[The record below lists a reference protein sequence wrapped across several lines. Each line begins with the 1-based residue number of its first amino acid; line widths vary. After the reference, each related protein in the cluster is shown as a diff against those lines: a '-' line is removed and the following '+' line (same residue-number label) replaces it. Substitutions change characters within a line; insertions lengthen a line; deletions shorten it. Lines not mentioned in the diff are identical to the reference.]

1 MQNSE
6 KIIKKIAD
14 AREYE
19 AGYRTQA
26 GAAYDIYSQQFSMY
40 SRGGYGNRDNFFFN
54 KTKRQSNIYFSNVE
68 TLKGLI
74 VPEVPNLNITINPTK
89 RFALNNTPE
98 NRDDQ
103 SFYSTTAAVLSSIT
117 KNFIDKFEKFNWQK
131 FKLDYLITGR
141 GVLWVNF
148 FPEDKNIKI
157 EHVSWQDFI
166 MDPKKRFDEVEW
178 VARRILFTK
187 KRFKNF
193 FPDASLAKLSGT
205 LGIKEIYF
213 DDAFQ
218 TGINDL
224 STYVEVWEYWDKTAK
239 MQYYVSQ
246 QYNSNAEGATR
257 YVIAQRHIKNIE
269 ADHFFPCSAPP
280 TTIYNGRDMLP
291 MSDVWNYKEEL
302 DHLSNITKKRYELV
316 RYLVLHGFAAVTNQP
331 LIDQIKNNN
340 TMGANDVIVT
350 VPGFL
355 PSPNEPIVTYLDN
368 TPRIQLI
375 EQLQNEY
382 EIITKNIYN
391 ITGISEQMRNVST
404 GDDDELATSVRFKT
418 KFGSRRL
425 KDFQTDLL
433 NYWSEICKII
443 ISRVSNF
450 YDVDDYSEIILS
462 DIKLDNR
469 DEIQNAVFQK
479 TNLEKQLQEIQ
490 SQMQEAQAQAQ
501 QQQYVQQQT
510 SQPINDQ
517 PIDDQGSP
525 SQPDVSDSPA
535 PPDNPTSVEGG
546 QSLEGGQG
554 TAPDQ
559 QETAG
564 GQPPPSDATSGGA
577 IAPMQP
583 LPPPDM
589 APSSGG
595 RDQPQLAQL
604 QQQNDQLLQQEM
616 SVNEQYEKLTG
627 EITWQ
632 KIVDFLQKDKMV
644 SFLISASL
652 DDLENKAISDER
664 NQSDLNYMTTIM
676 GAVNQVIANVN
687 SNPKFA
693 EIYCS
698 LFAMSIDGFDQTK
711 SQRQS
716 IDNFI
721 NDLKQQA
728 KELVDNPPQPQAPPP
743 TPEQIKAEAQAE
755 ESKAKA
761 QLLAAQTDEIRQ
773 KLQTPPPPPDNA
785 DDGNEMAQLQM
796 KHEHDMQL
804 EQMKIAADN
813 QRAMHKIE
821 SDEKLMQMKI
831 AADDN
836 RYKEKIQSDLVTKQN
851 LSPERTES
859 QF

>member
-6 KIIKKIAD
+6 KIIKKID
-14 AREYE
+14 EAREYE
-19 AGYRTQA
+19 SGYRAQA
-26 GAAYDIYSQQFSMY
+26 GAAYDIYSQQFSLF
-40 SRGGYGNRDNFFFN
+40 SNRGNSVDDFFLS
-54 KTKRQSNIYFSNVE
+54 KERRQSNIYFSNVE

-98 NRDDQ
+98 NRDEQ

-141 GVLWVNF
+141 GILWINYF
-148 FPEDKNIKI
+148 ADDKNIKI
-157 EHVSWQDFI
+157 EHVSWQDFA
-166 MDPKKRFDEVEW
+166 MDPKKKFDDVEW

-187 KRFKNF
+187 KRFKKF
-193 FPDASLAKLSGT
+193 FPEASMSKLNGT
-205 LGIKEIYF
+205 LSLRTIYD
-213 DDAFQ
+213 DDAFL
-218 TGINDL
+218 TGQSDYAYYI
-224 STYVEVWEYWDKTAK
+224 EVWEYWDKTAQ
-239 MQYYVSQ
+239 MQYYVSS
-246 QYNSNAEGATR
+246 QYNVGTDGPSR
-257 YVIAQRHIKNIE
+257 YVISQRRIKNIPNE
-269 ADHFFPCSAPP
+269 TFFPCASPP

-291 MSDVWNYKEEL
+291 LSDVWNYKEEL

-316 RYLVLHGFAAVTNQP
+316 RFLVLHGFSSATNED
-331 LIDQIKNNN
+331 LVKQIKNNN

-350 VPGFL
+350 VPGFT
-355 PSPNEPIVTYLDN
+355 PSANDPIVSYLDN

-382 EIITKNIYN
+382 EIVTKNIYN
-391 ITGISEQMRNVST
+391 ITGISEQMRNIST

-425 KDFQTDLL
+425 KDFQADLL

-443 ISRVSNF
+443 ISRVANF
-450 YDVDDYSEIILS
+450 YEISDYSKIISS
-462 DIKLDNR
+462 DIRDDNGE
-469 DEIQNAVFQK
+469 DIQKAVFEK
-479 TNLEKQLQEIQ
+479 TSLENQLQEVQ
-490 SQMQEAQAQAQ
+490 SQMQAAQAQAQ

-517 PIDDQGSP
+517 GPP
-525 SQPDVSDSPA
+525 SQPDISDSPA
-535 PPDNPTSVEGG
+535 PPDNPNSVEGG
-546 QSLEGGQG
+546 QPLEGGQG
-554 TAPDQ
+554 AAPDQ

-577 IAPMQP
+577 IAPTQP

-589 APSSGG
+589 APSSGVG
-595 RDQPQLAQL
+595 DQPQLAQL
-604 QQQNDQLLQQEM
+604 QQQNEQLLQQQM
-616 SVNEQYEKLTG
+616 SVNEAYEKLMSET
-627 EITWQ
+627 TWR
-632 KIVDFLQKDKMV
+632 KIVNFLQNDKMV

-728 KELVDNPPQPQAPPP
+728 KELVDNPPQPPQQPP
-743 TPEQIKAEAQAE
+743 TPEQIKAEAQAK
-755 ESKAKA
+755 ESEAKA
-761 QLLAAQTDEIRQ
+761 QLYQAQVQEIFQ
-773 KLQTPPPPPDNA
+773 KLQTPQNPDEA
-785 DDGNEMAQLQM
+785 SSGNELQM
-796 KHEHDMQL
+796 KHQQDMQL
-804 EQMKIAADN
+804 EQMKIQADN
-813 QRAMHKIE
+813 ARAQNKIA

-831 AADDN
+831 QADQA
-836 RYKEKIQSDLVTKQN
+836 RYKEKINADYVEKNISTP
-851 LSPERTES
+851 SPVGTES
-859 QF
+859 QV